1 MKFLR
6 ANRNSVEVAKG
17 QLILKAKCQAMNSSK
32 RRRNEL
38 VFTTMQRVFGFFWKT
53 LKTTKRHFESICP

>member
-38 VFTTMQRVFGFFWKT
+38 VFTTMQRVFGFFLEDIEDNKKT
-53 LKTTKRHFESICP
+53 F

>member
-38 VFTTMQRVFGFFWKT
+38 VFTTMQRVYGFFLEDIEDNKKT
-53 LKTTKRHFESICP
+53 F

>member
-32 RRRNEL
+32 RRTNEL
-38 VFTTMQRVFGFFWKT
+38 VFTTMQRVFGFFLEDIEDNKKT
-53 LKTTKRHFESICP
+53 F